1 LAKKAEQLKSGD
13 DKERKQ
19 AQKELDDKLGEENRK
34 KLEEMLKNQKPG
46 DPEAAKKLKEQIDK
60 LAGEGKKPNEN
71 WKPGGGDITPP
82 KGPADEDP
90 KNRLKTAELNLEEFE
105 KNRYNKA
112 LQDKKGWSQA
122 EYDKFLKDYDDYVKR
137 LREEVKNDA
146 SKPPAPTT
154 DPSAPLFRPGDAGKV
169 ESLPGTGGPATS
181 GGPAAAP
188 PGFENARERF
198 QKALQKKP

>member
-71 WKPGGGDITPP
+71 WKPGGGDSTPP

-112 LQDKKGWSQA
+112 LQDKKGWTQA
-122 EYDKFLKDYDDYVKR
+122 EYDRFLKDYDDYVKR
-137 LREEVKNDA
+137 LRDEVKRDGD
-146 SKPPAPTT
+146 KTFVPPS
-154 DPSAPLFRPGDAGKV
+154 DPSAPRFRPGDAGKV
-169 ESLPGTGGPATS
+169 EGGTGPTGPAGV
-181 GGPAAAP
+181 GGPSAAP
-188 PGFENARERF
+188 PGFEGVREKF
-198 QKALQKKP
+198 QKGLQKKP